1 VRTTTP
7 PKTSKSSTKS
17 TISLSATSIP
27 SSSSTTSSKHSVLRT
42 NSVSQSSSTSS
53 SPKSSSTSPPIT
65 SCTLSSVATLSTAYP
80 AYTIDYPATIA
91 CNCNDGWTAGV
102 ANTVG
107 SDGATTYYCEIGTT
121 HIEVS
126 TASKPKPSSTSTSP
140 GFTATPSTTLGTLTC
155 YGNGVNAV
163 VGPNFAFPDNLG

>member
-126 TASKPKPSSTSTSP
+126 TASKTIFYIDIAWIYSYSLNYARNSHLLREWSQRGRWSELRIPR
-140 GFTATPSTTLGTLTC
+140 
-155 YGNGVNAV
+155 
-163 VGPNFAFPDNLG
+163 

>member
-1 VRTTTP
+1 MRTTTP
-7 PKTSKSSTKS
+7 PKTSKSSSKS
-17 TISLSATSIP
+17 TISSSATSIP
-27 SSSSTTSSKHSVLRT
+27 SGSSTLSSKHSVSRT

-53 SPKSSSTSPPIT
+53 GPKSSSTSPPIT
-65 SCTLSSVATLSTAYP
+65 SCALSSVAALSTA
-80 AYTIDYPATIA
+80 YPATIA

-155 YGNGVNAV
+155 YGDGVNAV
-163 VGPNFAFPDNLG
+163 VGPNFPFPDNLG